1 LERQEITIG
10 REGNTTL
17 LSTSIIKT
25 KTKTK
30 NMKTFL
36 INSAIYYVILSLVVG
51 FVSLLTGIGGFI
63 PMRII
68 MSLVLAYFRPLKE
81 KW

>member
-1 LERQEITIG
+1 
-10 REGNTTL
+10 
-17 LSTSIIKT
+17 
-25 KTKTK
+25 
-30 NMKTFL
+30 MKTFL

-51 FVSLLTGIGGFI
+51 FVSLLTGIPGFI

-68 MSLVLAYFRPLKE
+68 MSLVLGYFRPLKE